1 MCLGTVIHGPGPDQ
15 HPGKRQGAEQVK
27 GQSPAELL
35 AEETGQG
42 EADDAAERAAGVDDG
57 GDDTSG

>member
-1 MCLGTVIHGPGPDQ
+1 M
-15 HPGKRQGAEQVK
+15 RQGPEQVERN
-27 GQSPAELL
+27 GPAEPF